1 MTVWRHVSSGW
12 HSYPVLTIPTYSL
25 WRCVHATSNSSSSAA
40 RYVLTIW
47 FQLKPS
53 TGFIRCEITNIKHV
67 LPAFCLV
74 FLCLEKC
81 FLQFSHFCLLVVMSL
96 NKYCFSSNK
105 LVKTSSAFSLSAI
118 LISFSVLLFV
128 FFFFEKGVWNNP
140 FSFWTV
146 FFWNSLF
153 ILFLPSLFSH
163 EKISAKK
170 KSSLVFFSPFFVS
183 LFLSTFSFFLSSLFS
198 LMIYPFIFVFRP
210 LFAFLSFFSSLLLH
224 SFFISLSQ
232 CFSFS
237 FFSTSCFHICF
248 SPSPFLRISF
258 FWCKTFFFSPFWS
271 WSLCFHTSSSP
282 FFLHLHFCFLLALK
296 NKVPNFLWS
305 IFLKTKM
312 FFFFFEPSRYLNF
325 SRVFSSLRRHFSL
338 FVQCFLFFSRFFII
352 SYLDFLLPIFFL
364 GLFQK
369 SFCFRKKSKNHWFF
383 SQNYSFWKTLF
394 PDLNHFSLSNC
405 LPCMIFKKHFAICLC
420 FQTLFEKYL
429 LYPFFLLK
437 KKPLLKSNWFS
448 VLFLFPSSSS
458 CFVLSLCVFSLC
470 SLS

>member
-118 LISFSVLLFV
+118 LISFSVLLF
-128 FFFFEKGVWNNP
+128 FFFFEKSVWNNP

-146 FFWNSLF
+146 FFFFWNSLF

-224 SFFISLSQ
+224 SVFISLSQ

-312 FFFFFEPSRYLNF
+312 FFFFFRTLPLSEFF
-325 SRVFSSLRRHFSL
+325 SCVFLLASSFFLVCPMFSVFFAILHYFLSWFSFTNLLFGPLPKIVLFSKEIKKSLILFSKLFFLKNPFSWFKPLFALKLSPVHDLQKTFCHLSVFS
-338 FVQCFLFFSRFFII
+338 
-352 SYLDFLLPIFFL
+352 
-364 GLFQK
+364 
-369 SFCFRKKSKNHWFF
+369 N
-383 SQNYSFWKTLF
+383 SFWKIS
-394 PDLNHFSLSNC
+394 SLS
-405 LPCMIFKKHFAICLC
+405 L
-420 FQTLFEKYL
+420 
-429 LYPFFLLK
+429 
-437 KKPLLKSNWFS
+437 FS
-448 VLFLFPSSSS
+448 V
-458 CFVLSLCVFSLC
+458 
-470 SLS
+470 